1 MKPRLYDKIVA
12 QSLKEF
18 RQMVF
23 LSGPR
28 QVGKTTVAK
37 AYAKYYLNWDKDSV
51 KNLILSGQESVG
63 EFCSLERAR
72 VDLPVIAFDEIH
84 KYPRWKQFLKGFFDD
99 YESSCRV
106 IATGSA
112 RMDVYKKGGDSMMG
126 RYFPYR
132 VHPLSVAELLT
143 TDIPGDDI
151 VRLPAK
157 IPEEEWEAL
166 CEFGGFPE
174 PFIKRSRAFSSRW
187 NRLRKEQLLKIDIRD
202 MSRTSEI
209 DRLGVLADMLSNRSG
224 EQLVY
229 ASIGN
234 EIKIDEKTVKSWVI
248 VFKHLFYGFEIRPWF
263 KNVEN
268 SIRKTPKWFLR
279 DWSLVTDA
287 GKRFETMIACHLLK
301 AVECWTDLGLGEF
314 ELCYLRDKQKHEV
327 DFLIVKDRSPWILV
341 EAKKGDGKLS
351 DNLVRFHEK
360 LKTSFA
366 FQVVESLPYEE
377 INCFSYDKPVVVPA
391 RTFLSQLV

>member
-1 MKPRLYDKIVA
+1 MKPRIYDKIVS

-37 AYAKYYLNWDKDSV
+37 GYAQYYLNWDKDSV

-63 EFCSLERAR
+63 EFCGLERAR
-72 VDLPVIAFDEIH
+72 ADLPVIAFDEIH

-143 TDIPGDDI
+143 TDIPGDEI
-151 VRLPAK
+151 VRPPAK
-157 IPEEEWEAL
+157 ITEEEWDVL

-174 PFIKRSRAFSSRW
+174 PFIKRNRTFSSRW
-187 NRLRKEQLLKIDIRD
+187 NRLRKEQLMKTDIRD
-202 MSRTSEI
+202 LSRTSEI
-209 DRLGVLADMLSNRSG
+209 DRLSVLAEMLSNRSG

-234 EIKIDEKTVKSWVI
+234 EIKIDEKTVKNWVVI
-248 VFKHLFYGFEIRPWF
+248 LKHLFYGFEIRPWF

-327 DFLIVKDRSPWILV
+327 DFLIVKDRSPWVLV

-360 LKTSFA
+360 LNTSFA

-377 INCFSYDKPVVVPA
+377 IDCFSYDKPVVVPA